1 MGLISVPMKYQ
12 FRTRPRRLDNGDHYR
27 GSRNPEFLINRI
39 RREPHS
45 KAHAVGG
52 EQSMTRPTTDCGDE
66 GHFVM
71 EIQACLD
78 VDGDFCPL
86 TEEAVRAFQTDQR
99 LESDGVVDS
108 QTWDQLEEIYGL
120 PPYSPQLPL
129 PLSRETVEAIFLLAM
144 NSPVADYSWDDWGTV
159 GYMNWA

>member
-1 MGLISVPMKYQ
+1 
-12 FRTRPRRLDNGDHYR
+12 
-27 GSRNPEFLINRI
+27 
-39 RREPHS
+39 
-45 KAHAVGG
+45 
-52 EQSMTRPTTDCGDE
+52 MTRPTTDCGDE

-129 PLSRETVEAIFLLAM
+129 PLFRETVEAILQLSM
-144 NSPVADYSWDDWGTV
+144 NSPVADYSWNDRRTALLPVTRRGWRFRGQPCTASFFF
-159 GYMNWA
+159 MTPQQ